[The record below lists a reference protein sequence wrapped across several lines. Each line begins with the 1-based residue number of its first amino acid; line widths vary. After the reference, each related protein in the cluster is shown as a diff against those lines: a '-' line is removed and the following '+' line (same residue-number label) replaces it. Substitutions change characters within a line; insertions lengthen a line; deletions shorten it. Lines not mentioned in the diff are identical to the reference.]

1 VVVVTGTE
9 PSIPGGRR
17 LSFLGGVKIESA
29 RNRYHQKEKLFGDTF
44 RADHRGV
51 ARASRYIPVL
61 CGIGVLPKELFA
73 EEHDVRHIIKAEL
86 FFTGIT
92 IRRS

>member
-1 VVVVTGTE
+1 VVVFTGTE

-44 RADHRGV
+44 RADHRGC
-51 ARASRYIPVL
+51 ARAIRDIPAL
-61 CGIGVLPKELFA
+61 CGIDELPEELFA
-73 EEHDVRHIIKAEL
+73 EEHDRRHIIKVEL
-86 FFTGIT
+86 FFIVLTLY
-92 IRRS
+92 RS